1 MSASKTSQKAEVRG
15 CVCVSEGGGGGL
27 LANVIVK
34 MKLQSEGRDPEHA
47 SREGSV
53 DMEVLD

>member
-1 MSASKTSQKAEVRG
+1 M
-15 CVCVSEGGGGGL
+15 SEGGGGGL
-27 LANVIVK
+27 LAHVIVK

-53 DMEVLD
+53 DMEVLDQDGHTGSRAFPTHAS